1 MEIEVFP
8 SDLDGAGLR
17 IGVVQARFNQVIC
30 EALRDACLAELVEL
44 GVEAE
49 DVFVCTVPGSLEI
62 ALALQQLAASGEFD
76 ALIALGAVVRGE
88 TYHFE
93 VVSNESAAGIA
104 RVALDFNVPV
114 ANAVLTTGT
123 DEQASARAAEKGA
136 EAARVAVEMANLA
149 SSLSGLAGDDDEYD
163 DEDEDDEDDEEGEEE
178 GEEEDEEED
187 EEEEGGG
194 EPAPERRAPGRHRRR
209 ARH

>member
-1 MEIEVFP
+1 M
-8 SDLDGAGLR
+8 
-17 IGVVQARFNQVIC
+17 
-30 EALRDACLAELVEL
+30 
-44 GVEAE
+44 
-49 DVFVCTVPGSLEI
+49 
-62 ALALQQLAASGEFD
+62 
-76 ALIALGAVVRGE
+76 VRGE

-178 GEEEDEEED
+178 ED